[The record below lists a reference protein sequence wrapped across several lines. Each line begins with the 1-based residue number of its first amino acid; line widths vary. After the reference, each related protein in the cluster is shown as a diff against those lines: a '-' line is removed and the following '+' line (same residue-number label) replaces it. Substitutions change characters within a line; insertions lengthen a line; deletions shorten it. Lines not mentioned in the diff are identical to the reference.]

1 MGRGSISSSIFV
13 PHLFDCYL
21 FLLNNKTSLCKIRLF
36 FFCYPIRFVLD
47 AHHRRPPS
55 RSAVHRPLR
64 LGGLLDGL
72 PTGVR
77 GRTFQLRNHR
87 LWVLR
92 FQLPNSLNWYSSKFF
107 YLKKEKRA
115 EKHDVWFERLGS
127 GFAEFPVVFDGHD
140 RGSEFQRLQPLRAL
154 SERAAGPAAGL
165 QPTFEC
171 RCWPRLSR
179 WYHPVSLPP
188 DRIASGDSLRRRW
201 VGNRKVLLTKL
212 LWSF

>member
-21 FLLNNKTSLCKIRLF
+21 FFWTTKRHYVKFAYF
-36 FFCYPIRFVLD
+36 FFYSIRFVLD
-47 AHHRRPPS
+47 AHHRRPSS

-77 GRTFQLRNHR
+77 GRTVQLRNHR

-92 FQLPNSLNWYSSKFF
+92 FQLPNSLNWYSNPNCF

-115 EKHDVWFERLGS
+115 EKHDVRFERLGS

-154 SERAAGPAAGL
+154 SE
-165 QPTFEC
+165 
-171 RCWPRLSR
+171 
-179 WYHPVSLPP
+179 
-188 DRIASGDSLRRRW
+188 
-201 VGNRKVLLTKL
+201 
-212 LWSF
+212 